1 MDRVSFYFLWTLSS
15 FSTKVHKEG
24 SSYPYYGSFWC
35 QIVRCNV
42 GVTDAAGASEPLF
55 LDCLIPQEE
64 RSPISCGITA
74 NGADYG
80 NGYVGPKGVERASV
94 LTLVAL
100 RKSWRGNT
108 G

>member
-24 SSYPYYGSFWC
+24 FSDPYSGSFWC

-42 GVTDAAGASEPLF
+42 GVTDAAEASEPLF

-80 NGYVGPKGVERASV
+80 NGYVGPKGVGGPACS
-94 LTLVAL
+94 L
-100 RKSWRGNT
+100 
-108 G
+108 